1 MRRWTVLLL
10 AVLLTVSMTGCGSN
24 RPGAGESGHGTPSDK
39 NSILY
44 HGDIRIE
51 TLPLTAFDTVVQEQ
65 LDQATTSSGMRLFV
79 ETDVKRLAE
88 GKKAGIRMDY
98 IGELSWAQ
106 TIFARRLSAPVNGSV
121 TEEVMI
127 DPTTQPL
134 TAYDG
139 IRFWVDVKR
148 PAGKEAMNLE
158 LIFFM
163 GHWTTYR
170 VMYQYSV
177 FLPEGDYTGY
187 ITVPFGEMVSG
198 YDTETKVCDK
208 ENIDYFAF
216 KLVAS
221 KKQVAGIQISVSDFS
236 AYREVF
242 WD

>member
-1 MRRWTVLLL
+1 MRRWIVLLVTVLSTISL
-10 AVLLTVSMTGCGSN
+10 MGCDDSN
-24 RPGAGESGHGTPSDK
+24 SGFGGKGDGTSSDK
-39 NSILY
+39 SSILY
-44 HGDIRIE
+44 HGDISIE
-51 TLPLTAFDTVVQEQ
+51 TLPLTSFDSVTQEQ
-65 LDQATTSSGMRLFV
+65 LDQATTSSGMRLFI
-79 ETDVKRLAE
+79 ETEATRLAE
-88 GKKAGIRMDY
+88 NKKTGILLDY

-106 TIFARRLSAPVNGSV
+106 TILAKRLNTPVNGSV
-121 TEEVMI
+121 TEELMI

-148 PAGKEAMNLE
+148 PAGKETMNLE
-158 LIFFM
+158 FIFFM

-187 ITVPFGEMVSG
+187 ITVPFNEMVSG
-198 YDTETKVCDK
+198 YDTDTKMCDK

-221 KKQVAGIQISVSDFS
+221 RAQVAGIQITVSDFS

-242 WD
+242 WE